1 MIKKYGHTKYKRC
14 KRCVMDTSDRFIQ
27 FNSQGVCNHC
37 IKFSNYENNNW
48 FPNEE
53 GNRRLNTIFNNKKAK
68 LVNSISSI
76 SKRESYLRGF
86 YFKYKNENLV
96 KCLSDQDSSLLK
108 MLAISN
114 CLIKIPANSN
124 KYSKNKLVEIISLP
138 NLF

>member
-1 MIKKYGHTKYKRC
+1 MNEYRFMGYRLSDKYNTDWIVYHVSTGNQAYGKLNENAA
-14 KRCVMDTSDRFIQ
+14 
-27 FNSQGVCNHC
+27 FN
-37 IKFSNYENNNW
+37 K
-48 FPNEE
+48 
-53 GNRRLNTIFNNKKAK
+53 KKAK
-68 LVNSISSI
+68 LVNNISSI

-114 CLIKIPANSN
+114 CLIKIPANSS